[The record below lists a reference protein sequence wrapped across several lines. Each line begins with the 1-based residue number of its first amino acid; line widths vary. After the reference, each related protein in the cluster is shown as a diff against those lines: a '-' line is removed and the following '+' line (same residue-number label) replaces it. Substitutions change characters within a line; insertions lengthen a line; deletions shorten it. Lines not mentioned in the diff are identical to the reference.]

1 MTNDLSGKIIR
12 GYHIGNIIGSG
23 GFGVVYKAHQPIIER
38 DVAIKIIHAKYANQL
53 DFTRRFELEARLIAR
68 LESQYIVPIYDFW
81 RDSTGA
87 YMVMRWLRG
96 NNLRSLLNQNPR
108 PSMEMVVRILF
119 QLVSALT
126 VAHQQNVVHRDIKP
140 ENVLFDEHQNVY
152 LTDFGIA
159 VDIMH
164 MPNEITLKA
173 LSLGSPMY
181 MAPEQLTRQTTS
193 PQADVYS
200 LGILLY
206 EMLAGKAPFSGGV
219 TEIIQQKRMSLPIAS
234 LLTLRQD
241 LPPALDGVLWQATA
255 QSPIARYNSVVEL
268 FNAFIKVVAV
278 KSDFSMLGWLSASQ
292 KISPSQFV
300 SKSDTIQ
307 LDGGGTLIL
316 NQPPDQASAVEWINN
331 DTQPLQTAIRNPF
344 KGLRPFDELDARDFF
359 GRKEAISRLSDF
371 FADPQNRFLAV
382 VGPSGSGKSS
392 LVRAGLLAM
401 VRQQSIPQS
410 KNWVIATMSPTD
422 DPFTALHEALSQV
435 TMTTTIA
442 DLSDLHDSPQVLHHH
457 LNQILPTDIELF
469 LFIDQFEEIFT
480 QSTDAPIAHDFLDM
494 LHHSLTHPQSRLRLI
509 LTLRADYY
517 DRPLQHQ
524 HFGELIREHTEVVL
538 PLSDLALEE
547 IIIEPSLQVGLAVQ
561 PELKIMILQ
570 DLSGQQGALPLLQYT
585 LSELYENRDGSN
597 RLSLATYRALGG
609 ISGALSRRA
618 EAIFADLTPSEQATA
633 QQLFLRCVTV
643 EGGGVPTRKRVLM
656 TSLLANLP
664 AQGRDRLVAVTEK
677 FTRWRLLTLDRDPV
691 TRSPTIDIAHEA
703 LIGAWSRLAGWI
715 EENRGNLRRY
725 YQLQMLTQAWHE
737 SGKDVS
743 FLAVGVRLSEFE
755 DLLTSPFITLSH
767 DESTFIASSM
777 ALKQRKENRAR
788 LGVISLAAVAIFM
801 TILAIFAVAQGQLAL
816 QSQAQ
821 ALIERDR
828 ANTSAQIARSRE
840 LAANSVSALNRLDV
854 ALLLGYYATTIAD
867 TVEARNSLLTALQAA
882 PNISTFLHGQ
892 EGDVRAVIYSPDG
905 AHAISAGETR
915 VIRVWDTTTWKLHYH
930 LTSTHTDTVT
940 GLAIFGE
947 TLFSAGADGAIYAY
961 DMTRLF
967 TLKPI
972 NFAPQPNPIWALAS
986 HPNEAIIVSGAE
998 DGTLTVWDATT
1009 GTILHQLALAHDGA
1023 IYALAFSP
1031 DGSILAS
1038 GGADNRVRFWD
1049 AKTGESLADT
1059 PAWHTNWVSALAFSP
1074 TGTQLA
1080 SSGADS
1086 TLILWDMATL
1096 SPAQTVTLDED
1107 VWVRGMTYNTTGEM
1121 LALAGLDGRLRIW
1134 DAVSNQFLGDAYTGH
1149 MAGIWDVAPS
1159 QAGDGFITGGADGL
1173 VIVWDFTPPY
1183 RMATRAFVIGRD
1195 VMSMAYHPSGAMLA
1209 IGANN
1214 GLVQLW
1220 DTEAG
1225 QLQTRLTGHEVAVM
1239 AMAYAPSG
1247 DYLVTFDIENR
1258 LIVWRVS
1265 DMSIRYDAIIAGA
1278 VITPDIAFSADET
1291 AIFVAGEDAMLRV
1304 GIDDGQI
1311 VTIPTQIN
1319 AISAFELSTDG
1330 DILAVGGSSGNI
1342 QLLSLP
1348 DMRLQ
1353 AFLSGHTDTITA
1365 LAFARG
1371 RGVLVSASRDNQLMV
1386 WDLQTNQPLYEPLR
1400 AHADWVLDVSISPD
1414 ERLMASVGRDQTV
1427 ILWDM
1432 TTARPL
1438 GLPFL
1443 GHRGWAK
1450 RVLFSADGARV
1461 YSAGADGAIFEWMV
1475 GLDDW
1480 QVLACNIS
1488 NRVFANDEWG
1498 RYFESKPPAPCE
1510 E

>member
-1 MTNDLSGKIIR
+1 MTNDISGKIIR
-12 GYHIGNIIGSG
+12 GYHMGDIIGSG

-96 NNLRSLLNQNPR
+96 NNLRSLLNQTPR
-108 PSMEMVVRILF
+108 PSIEVVARILF

-181 MAPEQLTRQTTS
+181 MAPEQLTRQATS

-234 LLTLRQD
+234 LLTIRQD

-255 QSPIARYNSVVEL
+255 QSPIARYNSVVDL
-268 FNAFIKVVAV
+268 FNAFIKVVSV
-278 KSDFSMLGWLSASQ
+278 KGDFSMLGWLSSNQ
-292 KISPSQFV
+292 KMSPSQFV
-300 SKSDTIQ
+300 SKSDTLQ

-316 NQPPDQASAVEWINN
+316 NQPPQPSPPPSAVEWIQN
-331 DTQPLQTAIRNPF
+331 DTYPLHTLIRNPF

-371 FADPQNRFLAV
+371 FADHQNRFLAV

-401 VRQQSIPQS
+401 VRQQTIPQS
-410 KNWVIATMSPTD
+410 QNWVIATMTPSD
-422 DPFTALHEALSQV
+422 DPFTALREALAQV
-435 TMTTTIA
+435 TMTNTLA
-442 DLSDLHDSPQVLHHH
+442 DLSDLRDAPQVLQHY
-457 LNQILPTDIELF
+457 LNQILPKDIELF

-480 QSTDAPIAHDFLDM
+480 QNTDEPIAHDFLEM

-561 PELKIMILQ
+561 PDLKMAILH

-585 LSELYENRDGSN
+585 LSELFENRDGSN
-597 RLSLATYRALGG
+597 LLSLATYRALGG

-618 EAIFADLTPSEQATA
+618 ETIFADLTASEQATA

-643 EGGGVPTRKRVLM
+643 EGGGVPTRKRALM
-656 TSLLANLP
+656 TALLANLSP
-664 AQGRDRLVAVTEK
+664 EGRDRLVAVTEK
-677 FTRWRLLTLDRDPV
+677 FTRWRLLTLDRDPA

-715 EENRGNLRRY
+715 EDNRANLRRY

-737 SGKDVS
+737 SGKDNS

-755 DLLTSPFITLSH
+755 DLLTTPFITLSP
-767 DESTFIASSM
+767 DENTFIASSM
-777 ALKQRKENRAR
+777 ALKRRKENRSR
-788 LGVISLAAVAIFM
+788 LGVIGLAAVAIFM

-816 QSQAQ
+816 QAQAQ

-828 ANTSAQIARSRE
+828 ANTTAQIARSRE
-840 LAANSVSALNRLDV
+840 LAANSLSVLNRVDV

-867 TVEARNSLLTALQAA
+867 TVEARNSLLTALQVA
-882 PNISTFLHGQ
+882 PNISTYLHGHT
-892 EGDVRAVIYSPDG
+892 GDVRTVIYSPDATQAITAG
-905 AHAISAGETR
+905 ADRI
-915 VIRVWDTTTWKLHYH
+915 IRVWDTASWELSTQL
-930 LTSTHTDTVT
+930 LTIHAD
-940 GLAIFGE
+940 AITALVLVNN
-947 TLFSAGADGAIYAY
+947 TLFSAGADGAIFAW
-961 DMTRLF
+961 DMTTF
-967 TLKPI
+967 TPQSLSFPI
-972 NFAPQPNPIWALAS
+972 QNNPIWALAG
-986 HPNEAIIVSGAE
+986 HPDASIFVSGAE

-1009 GTILHQLALAHDGA
+1009 GRIIRQIESAHAGA
-1023 IYALAFSP
+1023 VYALAFSP

-1038 GGADNRVRFWD
+1038 GGGDNRVRFWD
-1049 AKTGESLADT
+1049 MTTGESLADT
-1059 PAWHTNWVSALAFSP
+1059 PASHTNWVSALAFSP
-1074 TGTQLA
+1074 TGKQLA

-1086 TLILWDMATL
+1086 TLILWDIATL
-1096 SPAQTVTLDED
+1096 SPAQTVALDDD
-1107 VWVRGMTYNTTGEM
+1107 VWVRGITYNTTGEM
-1121 LALAGLDGRLRIW
+1121 VALAGLDGRLRIW
-1134 DAVSNQFLGDAYTGH
+1134 DAVGGQFLGNSYAGH
-1149 MAGIWDVAPS
+1149 LAGIWDVAPS
-1159 QAGDGFITGGADGL
+1159 PSGDGFITSGADGL

-1195 VMSMAYHPSGAMLA
+1195 VMSMALHPSGETLM

-1214 GLVQLW
+1214 GLVQAW
-1220 DTEAG
+1220 DVGAG
-1225 QLQTRLTGHEVAVM
+1225 QVQTRLNGHDVAVT
-1239 AMAYAPSG
+1239 AMNYSPTG
-1247 DYLVTFDIENR
+1247 DYLATFDLENT
-1258 LIVWRVS
+1258 LIIWRVS
-1265 DMSIRYDAIIAGA
+1265 DMSIIHQTTISGA
-1278 VITPDIAFSADET
+1278 VITPNIAFSADE
-1291 AIFVAGEDAMLRV
+1291 ASVFVAGEGELLRV
-1304 GIDDGQI
+1304 GIVDGQTTAI
-1311 VTIPTQIN
+1311 STAIN
-1319 AISAFELSTDG
+1319 AIVAFEVSADG
-1330 DILAVGGSSGNI
+1330 DLLAVGGSSGDI
-1342 QLLSLP
+1342 
-1348 DMRLQ
+1348 
-1353 AFLSGHTDTITA
+1353 
-1365 LAFARG
+1365 
-1371 RGVLVSASRDNQLMV
+1371 
-1386 WDLQTNQPLYEPLR
+1386 
-1400 AHADWVLDVSISPD
+1400 
-1414 ERLMASVGRDQTV
+1414 
-1427 ILWDM
+1427 
-1432 TTARPL
+1432 
-1438 GLPFL
+1438 
-1443 GHRGWAK
+1443 
-1450 RVLFSADGARV
+1450 
-1461 YSAGADGAIFEWMV
+1461 
-1475 GLDDW
+1475 
-1480 QVLACNIS
+1480 
-1488 NRVFANDEWG
+1488 
-1498 RYFESKPPAPCE
+1498 
-1510 E
+1510 